1 MRTDGKGRGARGERP
16 VWPKGAG
23 PGQAK
28 FFGDWISSRLASR
41 SVSPPKENK
50 LKSSRGGHLLGSFHL
65 EEGRGQLLPGK
76 KLGKL
81 GVVPVTPTVSPD
93 SQLGTLFGLQ
103 LDNCGWAGLWH
114 LPRTQ
119 CSETPP
125 FV

>member
-1 MRTDGKGRGARGERP
+1 M
-16 VWPKGAG
+16 WPKGAG

-76 KLGKL
+76 KLGEL
-81 GVVPVTPTVSPD
+81 GVVPVTPLCLQTLSWGLC
-93 SQLGTLFGLQ
+93 LGCSWATAAGQVFGTCPGPSALR
-103 LDNCGWAGLWH
+103 
-114 LPRTQ
+114 PR
-119 CSETPP
+119 PLLNALLLIP
-125 FV
+125 